1 MTNRLNGIAHT
12 LKQIRLATQS
22 DIEAVT
28 AIYDRIHGMEA
39 EEKVRIGWMP
49 GIYPV
54 RATAEEAL
62 RRGDLFV
69 YELEGIVVAS
79 AIINRAQ
86 VSAYASGQWA
96 FPAADDEVMVLHT
109 LTVDPACGGRGI
121 GREFVAFYEGYALR
135 EGCPIL
141 RLDTNAVNS
150 IARRMYPSLGY
161 REAGI
166 VPCNFNGIPD
176 IQLVLFEKSLR

>member
-1 MTNRLNGIAHT
+1 M
-12 LKQIRLATQS
+12 KQIRLATQI

-28 AIYDRIHGMEA
+28 AIYDRIHRMEA
-39 EEKVRIGWMP
+39 EGKVRIGWMP

-69 YELEGIVVAS
+69 YEQEGTVMAS
-79 AIINRAQ
+79 AIINRTQ
-86 VSAYASGQWA
+86 VPVYAEGQWA
-96 FPAADDEVMVLHT
+96 FPASDDEVMVLHT

-121 GREFVAFYEGYALR
+121 GREFVAFYEDYAIH

-141 RLDTNAVNS
+141 RLDTNAVNF
-150 IARRMYPSLGY
+150 IARKMYPSLGY
-161 REAGI
+161 REAGVI
-166 VPCNFNGIPD
+166 PCNFNGIPD
-176 IQLVLFEKSLR
+176 VQLVLFEKSLR

>member
-1 MTNRLNGIAHT
+1 M
-12 LKQIRLATQS
+12 IRLATHS

-28 AIYDRIHGMEA
+28 AIYEHIHKMEA
-39 EEKVRIGWMP
+39 DGLVRIGWNP
-49 GIYPV
+49 SIYPV

-62 RRGDLFV
+62 QRGDLFV
-69 YELEGIVVAS
+69 YEQEGTIMAS
-79 AIINRAQ
+79 AIINRTQ
-86 VSAYASGQWA
+86 VSVYATGQWA

-109 LTVDPACGGRGI
+109 LTVDPACGGLGI
-121 GREFVAFYEGYALR
+121 GRQFVAFYEDYALR

-150 IARRMYPSLGY
+150 IARKMYPSLGY
-161 REAGI
+161 REASI

-176 IQLVLFEKSLR
+176 VQLVLFEKSLR